1 MRAVL
6 RWVIP
11 IGLAVLVVLVLAV
24 KVTMTDAFDQAARTP
39 VTVATATP
47 GKTRSVL
54 LFFADPD
61 GEGLVARRADIPAA
75 PDPGSLATQTL
86 TTLLAGPAALPAPQ
100 PSPAPI
106 SAIPA
111 GVELRALFL
120 DGKGTAIVDLG
131 HLAEK
136 LPGGTEAEVLALWS
150 VVDTLAFN
158 FPADARRVRIL
169 VDGHEVDTAGGHV
182 ALDLPLT
189 PRRDLVVGDLP
200 AAAGS
205 TPATPAPTEAAVL
218 APEEGGGAQ

>member
-6 RWVIP
+6 RWGVP
-11 IGLAVLVVLVLAV
+11 IGLAVLVVLIVAV
-24 KVTMTDAFDQAARTP
+24 KVTMTDALHHVVPTPIAAVP
-39 VTVATATP
+39 LTP

-54 LFFADPD
+54 LFFADAE

-75 PDPGSLATQTL
+75 PDPGSLATQAIVA
-86 TTLLAGPAALPAPQ
+86 LLAGPVAQAAPV
-100 PSPAPI
+100 PI

-120 DGKGTAIVDLG
+120 DGKGTATVDLG

-150 VVDTLAFN
+150 IVDTLAFN

-169 VDGHEVDTAGGHV
+169 VDGHEVESIGHV
-182 ALDLPLT
+182 ALDSPLT
-189 PRRDLVVGDLP
+189 PRRDLVTGDLP
-200 AAAGS
+200 VAGAGAAA
-205 TPATPAPTEAAVL
+205 PATPAPTEAAILV
-218 APEEGGGAQ
+218 PE